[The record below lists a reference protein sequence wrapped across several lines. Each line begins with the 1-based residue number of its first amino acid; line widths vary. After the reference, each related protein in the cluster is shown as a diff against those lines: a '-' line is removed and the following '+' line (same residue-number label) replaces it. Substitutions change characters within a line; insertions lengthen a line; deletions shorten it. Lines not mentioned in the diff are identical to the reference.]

1 MVISMTGVITGITV
15 TMATVDE
22 RVALC
27 EIVDDITGLFIGD
40 KGYISKRLQEDL
52 LQ

>member
-1 MVISMTGVITGITV
+1 MTGVITGITA

-27 EIVDDITGLFIGD
+27 EVMDDITGLLLGD
-40 KGYISKRLQEDL
+40 KGDISKRLQADL